1 MNSLVQK
8 GARGKRAAVKT
19 PRSWEWG
26 MLLLVLGLPN
36 CGGSA
41 PVSEVSRPAAA
52 PAPPARP
59 SRPPPALGE
68 LSPQDVVFGLNL
80 RHGGPRDCF
89 ARHPDQPLVV
99 RISWEVDASGQPHG
113 IAAEAN
119 DAPREV
125 TRCLEEWVEERTFP
139 AREGRSRAQWTFVA
153 NVLKA
158 DGGKKARSSKRRKVR
173 DQGATLT
180 PSGRLSTWEVDS
192 VVHAAFP
199 LYGHCLRA
207 GVNENSKL
215 SGALVL
221 RWSIDERGRVSDV
234 VDAGSDL
241 SSRRVIDCAAE
252 AFYALRFDPP
262 RHGAVEV
269 TYPILLNT
277 D

>member
-1 MNSLVQK
+1 MLLSLV
-8 GARGKRAAVKT
+8 
-19 PRSWEWG
+19 
-26 MLLLVLGLPN
+26 LPN

-41 PVSEVSRPAAA
+41 PVAQVSRPAT
-52 PAPPARP
+52 ARASLSGP
-59 SRPPPALGE
+59 SPSSSSSPVRGE
-68 LSPQDVVFGLNL
+68 LSPKDVVFGLNL
-80 RHGGPRDCF
+80 RDGGPRRCF
-89 ARHPDQPLVV
+89 EGQPDQPLRV
-99 RISWEVDASGQPHG
+99 RVRWEVDTKGQPHAV
-113 IAAEAN
+113 AAEAAE
-119 DAPREV
+119 APREV
-125 TRCLEEWVEERTFP
+125 TRCLEQWVEERTFS
-139 AREGRSRAQWTFVA
+139 AGEGRSRAQWTFVSNA
-153 NVLKA
+153 PKVDTA
-158 DGGKKARSSKRRKVR
+158 KRRR
-173 DQGATLT
+173 SAREQGASFE

-221 RWSIDERGRVSDV
+221 RWTVDERGRVSDV

-241 SSRRVIDCAAE
+241 SSQRVIDCAAE

-262 RHGAVEV
+262 RSGAVEV